1 MDLPP
6 YIRFIDF
13 PIEQFRIVPD
23 SVFDVT
29 IDRDARDPFEVLV
42 QRLSSYLNIPD
53 LNTRS
58 GLKKVHARFDEINDS
73 LNAHFN
79 TALAIDD
86 PRPPL
91 SICFIWSKMC
101 ADKLLRDKLFRS
113 VSTMHHTGTCAMF
126 NPSGGM
132 VCEYGAMVGIPPTTT
147 SGGETSLFGQ
157 LVKILGDENTGN
169 LVVIFLDWFKPEESM
184 YASGIPLEFEIARY
198 NSQIAS
204 VLRKHRRNGKIA
216 GYALRVLVQTTP
228 VVLLSDDLWAA
239 RPNLG
244 SDIAVTEVVSAVLDT
259 FKQPAHLADDV
270 LQMALV
276 PLLRSCV
283 STCREQC
290 KDLPGVIPFFASL
303 TRSTNLVA
311 RSVGAAMLLRIA
323 RLESE
328 SEASASDTLMVSICL
343 PRADNL
349 DEALADLPA
358 DLLEVMRAHG
368 LEACETLVK
377 VRCGTAVM
385 GAMRAFERD
394 RDLRALGVRLAA
406 LAQESELV
414 CDPAAFIRRADVP
427 FTGWIDA
434 MQHCARAF
442 RREGGAAA
450 VDLADV
456 LELKYLLTVREGKEA
471 LALAER
477 AVARNP
483 DIAFAHYAITLQ
495 TNTLLYG
502 LQAAKKGLKCTHLT
516 PYLRRRMLWCAVE
529 HAGEEGIR
537 LLCTRELEPK
547 QDRMAQALAYLES
560 AAEDAKT
567 FIETSAPDARQMSY
581 VIDWYIVVMIVLRG
595 PELAANVEEGEFA
608 PLLEKLQISRRFL
621 HVLGF
626 RFLRTDIFLTRRGI
640 LDNWTSGAY
649 KEWTPFLDCLTRL
662 KEGGRSSPGPS
673 REELENWRKLDSIL
687 NENTQLYRCSW
698 CTNPSAIL
706 RKCSGCNK
714 ARYCDGQCQRLHW
727 REHRRSCKEA
737 SSQPGKNPK

>member
-1 MDLPP
+1 M
-6 YIRFIDF
+6 
-13 PIEQFRIVPD
+13 
-23 SVFDVT
+23 
-29 IDRDARDPFEVLV
+29 
-42 QRLSSYLNIPD
+42 
-53 LNTRS
+53 
-58 GLKKVHARFDEINDS
+58 
-73 LNAHFN
+73 
-79 TALAIDD
+79 
-86 PRPPL
+86 
-91 SICFIWSKMC
+91 
-101 ADKLLRDKLFRS
+101 
-113 VSTMHHTGTCAMF
+113 TG
-126 NPSGGM
+126 
-132 VCEYGAMVGIPPTTT
+132 
-147 SGGETSLFGQ
+147 LFGQ
-157 LVKILGDENTGN
+157 LVKLLGDENTGN
-169 LVVIFLDWFKPEESM
+169 LVVIFLDWFKPEELM

-216 GYALRVLVQTTP
+216 GYALRVLALTTP
-228 VVLLSDDLWAA
+228 VALLSDDLWAA

-244 SDIAVTEVVSAVLDT
+244 NDVAVTEVVSAVLDT
-259 FKQPAHLADDV
+259 LKQPAHLADDV
-270 LQMALV
+270 LQLALV

-303 TRSTNLVA
+303 TRSTNLAA
-311 RSVGAAMLLRIA
+311 RSIGAAMLLRIA

-328 SEASASDTLMVSICL
+328 SEATVTATDSLMVSVCL
-343 PRADNL
+343 PRADSL
-349 DEALADLPA
+349 DEALAQLPA
-358 DLLEVMRAHG
+358 DLLEIMRAHG

-385 GAMRAFERD
+385 QGMRAFERD

-414 CDPAAFIRRADVP
+414 CDPEAFIRREDVP

-442 RREGGAAA
+442 RRDGRAPAGDL
-450 VDLADV
+450 DLADV
-456 LELKYLLTVREGKEA
+456 LELKYLLTVRSGKEA

-495 TNTLLYG
+495 TNTLLHG
-502 LQAAKKGLKCTHLT
+502 LQAAKKGLKCKHLT

-581 VIDWYIVVMIVLRG
+581 VIDWYIVVLIVLRG

-608 PLLEKLQISRRFL
+608 VSSLVRLLGLGLQS
-621 HVLGF
+621 
-626 RFLRTDIFLTRRGI
+626 
-640 LDNWTSGAY
+640 
-649 KEWTPFLDCLTRL
+649 
-662 KEGGRSSPGPS
+662 
-673 REELENWRKLDSIL
+673 
-687 NENTQLYRCSW
+687 
-698 CTNPSAIL
+698 
-706 RKCSGCNK
+706 
-714 ARYCDGQCQRLHW
+714 
-727 REHRRSCKEA
+727 
-737 SSQPGKNPK
+737 